1 MSILDRLRNT
11 ASSATD
17 AAKRQAK
24 RAQLEIQASRL
35 ESSMR
40 REKTKIGEAL
50 YPSLES
56 GAIESDLAEVQ
67 AALAEIAALDQ
78 RLAANTAALEALK
91 ADDDDEGEA
100 EPTPLLPPDDRS
112 SGDGS

>member
-1 MSILDRLRNT
+1 MSILDRLRDT
-11 ASSATD
+11 ASSVTN
-17 AAKRQAK
+17 AAKKQAK

-35 ESSMR
+35 ESSLR

-67 AALAEIAALDQ
+67 AALVEIAVLDQ

-91 ADDDDEGEA
+91 ADDDEGEA

-112 SGDGS
+112 SGGGG